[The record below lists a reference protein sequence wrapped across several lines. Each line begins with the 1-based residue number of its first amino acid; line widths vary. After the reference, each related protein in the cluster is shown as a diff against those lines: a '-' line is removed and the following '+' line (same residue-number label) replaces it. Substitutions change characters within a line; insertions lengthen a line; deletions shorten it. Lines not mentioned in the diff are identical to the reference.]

1 MKQKI
6 VIITGLTASGKSGLA
21 MEIAKNYNGE
31 IISCDSVQVYIGL
44 DIGSAKESLENRRLI
59 RHHLIDILEP
69 SETFNVGEF
78 IERASNALKD
88 CLSRGRLP
96 IFCGGTGLY
105 LKALIEG
112 YSLGSKA
119 DPSFREYWQE
129 IAQKQGKK
137 AVWDALYNKDKE
149 LAEKVHFNNLN
160 RVIRYLEM
168 TTFGKPDISP
178 SILNDFDV
186 LCVGINLEKD
196 KIYPVINDRV
206 DDMIK
211 SGLENEVKSL
221 MAKNLTL
228 KNSSMNTIG
237 YREMFSYLNGEIGY
251 EECIE
256 LIKQH
261 TRNYA
266 KRQLAFMKTIKD
278 IKIVNLHEAKE
289 LIENFLNKEVI

>member
-21 MEIAKNYNGE
+21 MEIAKKYNGE

-44 DIGSAKESLENRRLI
+44 DIGSAKESLENRGII

-69 SETFNVGEF
+69 SESFNVGEF
-78 IERASNALKD
+78 VERASDALKD

-119 DPSFREYWQE
+119 ESTFREYWQD
-129 IAQKQGKK
+129 IAKKQGKK

-168 TTFGKPDISP
+168 ATFGMPEKAP
-178 SILNDFDV
+178 SILKDFDV
-186 LCVGINLEKD
+186 LCVGINLEKE
-196 KIYPVINDRV
+196 KIYPLINDRV

-211 SGLENEVKSL
+211 SGLEGEVRSL
-221 MAKNLTL
+221 MAKNLTPE
-228 KNSSMNTIG
+228 NSSMNTIG
-237 YREMFSYLNGEIGY
+237 YREMFSYLSGEIGY

-266 KRQLAFMKTIKD
+266 KRQLTFMKTIKD
-278 IKIVNLHEAKE
+278 IKIVNLNEAKN
-289 LIENFLNKEVI
+289 LIENFLDKEEI